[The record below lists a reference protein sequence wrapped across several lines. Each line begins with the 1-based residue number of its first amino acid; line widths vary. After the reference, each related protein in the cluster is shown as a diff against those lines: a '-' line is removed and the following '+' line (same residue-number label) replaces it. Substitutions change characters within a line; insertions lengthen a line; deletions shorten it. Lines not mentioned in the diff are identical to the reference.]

1 MATAPKEKLYSMKR
15 SAADKRKDMGETAGI
30 GSIAPDYPYG
40 LVIHLDMDEMDKLK
54 MAMPKPGDI
63 MTIEA
68 KVKCTA
74 CRMSA
79 VEGAD
84 EENSCDLQITDM
96 MIEAPGD

>member
-1 MATAPKEKLYSMKR
+1 MAADPKMVSMKR
-15 SAADKRKDMGETAGI
+15 SAADKKKDAGENSPMT
-30 GSIAPDYPYG
+30 SIAPDYPYG
-40 LVIHLDMDEMDKLK
+40 LVIHLDKDEMDKLK
-54 MAMPKPGDI
+54 MPMPKPGDT

-68 KVKCTA
+68 TVKCTA

-96 MIEAPGD
+96 AIEAPGE

>member
-1 MATAPKEKLYSMKR
+1 MATEPKMVSMKR
-15 SAADKRKDMGETAGI
+15 SKTDKRKDAGD
-30 GSIAPDYPYG
+30 GPSMTSIAPDYPYG
-40 LVIHLDMDEMDKLK
+40 LVIHMDQDEMAKLK
-54 MAMPKPGDI
+54 MPMPKPGDE
-63 MTIEA
+63 MMIEV

-96 MIEAPGD
+96 AIEAPGE